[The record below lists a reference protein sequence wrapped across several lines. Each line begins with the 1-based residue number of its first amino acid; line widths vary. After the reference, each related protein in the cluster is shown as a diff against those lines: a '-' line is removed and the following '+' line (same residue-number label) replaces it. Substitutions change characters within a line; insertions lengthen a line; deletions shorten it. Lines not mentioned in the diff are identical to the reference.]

1 MPFQPF
7 DRSRLKL
14 KPICERVPGFTQAD
28 MIDPDAPAPLDHAT
42 LDILADRIH
51 KARDRKSTILWMLG
65 ASPIHN
71 GNGPVLVR
79 LMREGFVNHF
89 ALNGAA
95 AFQDFELAMVGGT
108 MEDVVRYV
116 GEGQF
121 GLWSETGDCFNEAV
135 RDGVKDG
142 LGFGESLGRMIDRKN
157 FPYKENSLLWN
168 AYRMQIPLTVH
179 IVFGCDTYQEL
190 ASFDAAAS
198 GEATYADFLIY
209 TLSIMNLEG
218 GVFCDFGSRTIGP
231 EVYLKA
237 LAMTRNVAHQRGEKI
252 AHFTTAVFDVLPLEG
267 QDIHE
272 APPKTDPRYY
282 FRPWKTILARTVA
295 DGGESHYVAGDD
307 KIIIPALAQKI
318 RNFGERH
325 E

>member
-1 MPFQPF
+1 MPFQQF

-14 KPICERVPGFTQAD
+14 KPIAERKPCFTQAD
-28 MIDPDAPAPLDHAT
+28 MIAPDVAAEWEHPS
-42 LDILADRIH
+42 LDILAERIRQ
-51 KARDRKSTILWMLG
+51 ARDRKKTVLWMLG
-65 ASPIHN
+65 ASVIHN
-71 GNGPVLVR
+71 GNAPILTR
-79 LMREGFVNHF
+79 LMKDGYVNHF

-108 MEDVVRYV
+108 MEDIVQYV

-121 GLWSETGDCFNEAV
+121 GLWTETGDKFNEAV
-135 RDGVKDG
+135 KDGAKDG
-142 LGFGESLGRMIDRKN
+142 LGFGEAVGRMIDREN

-168 AYRMQIPLTVH
+168 AYKMQVPATVH
-179 IVFGCDTYQEL
+179 IVFGCDVYQEL
-190 ASFDAAAS
+190 ASFAAAAA
-198 GEATYADFLIY
+198 GETSYTDFLIY
-209 TLSIMNLEG
+209 TQSVMNLEQ

-252 AHFTTAVFDVLPLEG
+252 SHFTTAVIDVLPLEG

-295 DGGESHYVAGDD
+295 DGGESYYIAGDD
-307 KIIIPALAQKI
+307 KIVIPSLGRKI
-318 RNFGERH
+318 FGG
-325 E
+325 